1 MMADATHTQGPWK
14 VKFRESKGETRGYT
28 DRYWH
33 DQWVI
38 KGPDNKHSPVAL
50 VRVEGL
56 GLGPSKAVRKANAIL
71 IAAAPDLLA
80 ALEAVIEDLEGNI
93 DAALDGGASRDW
105 LEGANNRL
113 NAARAAIAKAKG
125 A

>member
-1 MMADATHTQGPWK
+1 MADATHTQGPWR
-14 VKFRESKGETRGYT
+14 VKFQASKPHTTHYT

-33 DQWVI
+33 DQWAI
-38 KGPDNKHSPVAL
+38 KGPNNKHSPVAL

-80 ALEAVIEDLEGNI
+80 ASEAFISE
-93 DAALDGGASRDW
+93 LDSGSDFTAWEKAKDNLR
-105 LEGANNRL
+105 E
-113 NAARAAIAKAKG
+113 AIAKAKG